1 MSSTDVR
8 PRDSC
13 ATTLPDRT
21 VTSLSFR
28 NPHHAGNPNDDHP
41 GCKERPDLDVLSKN
55 REVGD
60 EPINKCLHA
69 RIFLPSRIKIAYFL
83 CNFIWGSKRGCRN
96 PKPIAALADDAVRW
110 VVATGDPDDE
120 YVTACLD
127 RHRMEGDVH
136 NTGLKTS
143 RCYLF

>member
-28 NPHHAGNPNDDHP
+28 NPHHAGNPSDDHP

-60 EPINKCLHA
+60 GPIKKSLSA

-83 CNFIWGSKRGCRN
+83 CNFIWGSKCGSR
-96 PKPIAALADDAVRW
+96 KFAAAIIPERATVWLLDDSAIRARFHPTLLAW
-110 VVATGDPDDE
+110 CME
-120 YVTACLD
+120 WS
-127 RHRMEGDVH
+127 HR
-136 NTGLKTS
+136 
-143 RCYLF
+143 